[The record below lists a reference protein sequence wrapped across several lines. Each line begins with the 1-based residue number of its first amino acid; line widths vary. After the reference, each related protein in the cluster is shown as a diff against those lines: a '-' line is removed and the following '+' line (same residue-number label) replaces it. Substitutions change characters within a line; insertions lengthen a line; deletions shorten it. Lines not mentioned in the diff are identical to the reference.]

1 MANVFYYDI
10 DKIKSYYI
18 DPKKDFFVVQKNLI
32 YVIPLHY
39 FFQKFVFDIS
49 LL

>member
-1 MANVFYYDI
+1 MCYNMRQWGVTMANVFYYDI

-32 YVIPLHY
+32 YVIFY
-39 FFQKFVFDIS
+39 GVF
-49 LL
+49 